1 MRLGEGGIVENRC
14 KSDFMPFDLKFKG
27 GAAGF
32 FSGLLLI
39 CFCAFPFVTRAA
51 GVESLKVEKST
62 AAQVSAAVPTPK
74 PAQAAQAPASTVNPI
89 TLAAVKAGVLACTS
103 RINQVITY
111 LTAGT
116 QSGAYLFMPKAQP
129 DQSIFSASLEVA
141 SHAGT
146 PIYASA
152 SFAPLA
158 NGQSGAVY
166 DAVEYVAQSCDF
178 VEKNVFKDLKRAG
191 ILRKDIVTLDGLAIR
206 VFLMPAG
213 TGCVVIKKEVVQ

>member
-1 MRLGEGGIVENRC
+1 MENRC
-14 KSDFMPFDLKFKG
+14 KSDFMPCDFKFKG
-27 GAAGF
+27 GVAGF
-32 FSGLLLI
+32 FSGILLI
-39 CFCAFPFVTRAA
+39 CFFAFPLVIRAA
-51 GVESLKVEKST
+51 AVENLKVDKST
-62 AAQVSAAVPTPK
+62 AAQVAAAVPAPK
-74 PAQAAQAPASTVNPI
+74 PAQAAQAPAPTVNPI

-103 RINQVITY
+103 RINQVMTY
-111 LTAGT
+111 LTAGS

-146 PIYASA
+146 PIYVSA

-166 DAVEYVAQSCDF
+166 DAVEYVAQTCDF

-191 ILRKDIVTLDGLAIR
+191 ILKRDIIMLDGVAIR